1 MDTVRE
7 ILSMKHTGGLMLVG
21 VGGFLGSVARYGVT
35 LLVAPVVTGFPL
47 PTLLVNILGSFLIG
61 FLGELAIST
70 TLVTPEARLF
80 LVTGFCGGFTTFSA
94 YMFENTAL
102 LKDGQ
107 LFYAAIYLAGS
118 IAGGFIALYTGT
130 LLAKLWT

>member
-1 MDTVRE
+1 
-7 ILSMKHTGGLMLVG
+7 MKHAGAIALVG
-21 VGGFLGSVARYGVT
+21 VGGFLGSVARYVVA
-35 LLVAPVVTGFPL
+35 LLLAPVAPGFPFS
-47 PTLLVNILGSFLIG
+47 TLTVNILGSFLIG

-70 TLVTPEARLF
+70 TLVSPEARLF

-94 YMFENTAL
+94 YMFENSAL

-107 LFYAAIYLAGS
+107 LFYASIYLAGS
-118 IAGGFIALYTGT
+118 IAGGFIALSTGT

>member
-1 MDTVRE
+1 MV
-7 ILSMKHTGGLMLVG
+7 MKHAGAIALVG
-21 VGGFLGSVARYGVT
+21 VGGFLGSVARYVVA
-35 LLVAPVVTGFPL
+35 LLLAPVATGFPFA
-47 PTLLVNILGSFLIG
+47 TLTVNIFGSFLIG

-70 TLVTPEARLF
+70 TLVSPEARLF

-107 LFYAAIYLAGS
+107 LFYASIYLAGS

>member
-1 MDTVRE
+1 MN
-7 ILSMKHTGGLMLVG
+7 HGGAVALVG
-21 VGGFLGSVARYGVT
+21 VGGFLGSVVRYV
-35 LLVAPVVTGFPL
+35 VALMFAPMAPGFPFA
-47 PTLLVNILGSFLIG
+47 TLTVNILGSFLIG
-61 FLGELAIST
+61 LLSELAVST
-70 TLVTPEARLF
+70 TLVSPEARLF

-118 IAGGFIALYTGT
+118 IAGGLVALYTGT

>member
-1 MDTVRE
+1 
-7 ILSMKHTGGLMLVG
+7 MKHAGAIALVG
-21 VGGFLGSVARYGVT
+21 AGGFLGSVARYAVA
-35 LLVAPVVTGFPL
+35 LLLAPVATGFPFS
-47 PTLLVNILGSFLIG
+47 TLTVNILGSFFIG
-61 FLGELAIST
+61 FLSELAIST
-70 TLVTPEARLF
+70 TLVSPEARLF

-107 LFYAAIYLAGS
+107 LFYSSIYLAGS

>member
-1 MDTVRE
+1 M
-7 ILSMKHTGGLMLVG
+7 MKHAGAMMLVG
-21 VGGFLGSVARYGVT
+21 VGGFLGSVARYVVA
-35 LLVAPVVTGFPL
+35 LLFAPVAFGFPFA
-47 PTLLVNILGSFLIG
+47 TLTVNILGSFLIG
-61 FLGELAIST
+61 FLSELAIST
-70 TLVTPEARLF
+70 TLVSPEARLF

-107 LFYAAIYLAGS
+107 LFYSTIYLSGS
-118 IAGGFIALYTGT
+118 ITGGFIALYTGT